1 MLLAIDFALLL
12 EKLILV
18 VVVVFASLGIAM
30 YTTFA
35 ERKVAAILQ
44 DRRGPNRAGPFGLL
58 QPLADGMKLFFKEE
72 IIPNSLLSPIAQAA
86 TMHVQNE
93 TDKDANNNATNEP
106 INELCQIKYLGEHL
120 KQVTIIVKDELA
132 VYLNENDLTL
142 LSSIL
147 SACKLT
153 LADIA
158 LINVAQQKLSLHEI
172 LNVLPSKLV
181 MIFDVSSTTL
191 KIKLPTTLYKS
202 IQLGD
207 TYLLFSNSLSLMQG
221 GDQSAKLEKGK
232 LWAILKSLF
241 QL

>member
-1 MLLAIDFALLL
+1 MSNEKTILPNSVLVSLYKDTLVLPELAQ
-12 EKLILV
+12 KK
-18 VVVVFASLGIAM
+18 S
-30 YTTFA
+30 
-35 ERKVAAILQ
+35 
-44 DRRGPNRAGPFGLL
+44 
-58 QPLADGMKLFFKEE
+58 E
-72 IIPNSLLSPIAQAA
+72 IIPNPLVSPIAQTSSNKVAAATATMDVPAASMDAQATTIAAPSA
-86 TMHVQNE
+86 TMHVQIEAN
-93 TDKDANNNATNEP
+93 KDTSNNATIRP
-106 INELCQIKYLGEHL
+106 INELGQIKYLGEHL

-181 MIFDVSSTTL
+181 MIFDVSSTIL

>member
-1 MLLAIDFALLL
+1 MSN
-12 EKLILV
+12 EKTILPNSV
-18 VVVVFASLGIAM
+18 LVSLYKDTLVLPEIA
-30 YTTFA
+30 
-35 ERKVAAILQ
+35 KKK
-44 DRRGPNRAGPFGLL
+44 P
-58 QPLADGMKLFFKEE
+58 E
-72 IIPNSLLSPIAQAA
+72 IIPNPLVSPIAQTSSNKVAA
-86 TMHVQNE
+86 VSTSMDLPAANLDTQATTIAAPSASMHVQIE
-93 TDKDANNNATNEP
+93 SDKDNNNTTNEP
-106 INELCQIKYLGEHL
+106 IKELGQIKYLGEHL

-172 LNVLPSKLV
+172 LNALPSKLV

-232 LWAILKSLF
+232 LWAILKQLF

>member
-1 MLLAIDFALLL
+1 MSNEKTILPNSVLVSLYKDTLVLPELAKKKPEF
-12 EKLILV
+12 
-18 VVVVFASLGIAM
+18 
-30 YTTFA
+30 
-35 ERKVAAILQ
+35 
-44 DRRGPNRAGPFGLL
+44 
-58 QPLADGMKLFFKEE
+58 
-72 IIPNSLLSPIAQAA
+72 IPNPLDASFAQAPTIKVTA
-86 TMHVQNE
+86 TEAALE
-93 TDKDANNNATNEP
+93 TQMITGDVKVTTTADQIETYKDNNLIP
-106 INELCQIKYLGEHL
+106 INDLGQIKYLGEHL

-207 TYLLFSNSLSLMQG
+207 TYLLFSNALSLMQG
-221 GDQSAKLEKGK
+221 GINQ
-232 LWAILKSLF
+232 
-241 QL
+241 QN

>member
-1 MLLAIDFALLL
+1 MSNEKTILPNSVLVSLYKDTLVLPELA
-12 EKLILV
+12 K
-18 VVVVFASLGIAM
+18 
-30 YTTFA
+30 
-35 ERKVAAILQ
+35 KK
-44 DRRGPNRAGPFGLL
+44 P
-58 QPLADGMKLFFKEE
+58 E
-72 IIPNSLLSPIAQAA
+72 IISNPLDAQIKTLDTHAPAAVQIETEKNHTPIS
-86 TMHVQNE
+86 
-93 TDKDANNNATNEP
+93 D
-106 INELCQIKYLGEHL
+106 LGQIKYLGEHL

>member
-1 MLLAIDFALLL
+1 MSNEKTILPNSVLVSLYKDTLVLPELA
-12 EKLILV
+12 K
-18 VVVVFASLGIAM
+18 
-30 YTTFA
+30 
-35 ERKVAAILQ
+35 K
-44 DRRGPNRAGPFGLL
+44 
-58 QPLADGMKLFFKEE
+58 QPE
-72 IIPNSLLSPIAQAA
+72 IIPNPLDAQIKTLDAQATTTA
-86 TMHVQNE
+86 VQTE
-93 TDKDANNNATNEP
+93 TDKDNSS
-106 INELCQIKYLGEHL
+106 INDSRQIKYLGEHL

-202 IQLGD
+202 IQLGA

>member
-1 MLLAIDFALLL
+1 MSNEKTILPNSVLVSLYKDTLVLPELAQKKA
-12 EKLILV
+12 
-18 VVVVFASLGIAM
+18 
-30 YTTFA
+30 
-35 ERKVAAILQ
+35 
-44 DRRGPNRAGPFGLL
+44 
-58 QPLADGMKLFFKEE
+58 E
-72 IIPNSLLSPIAQAA
+72 IIPHPLVSPIAQTPSNKVATAKA
-86 TMHVQNE
+86 TMDVPAVSMDTQATNIDAPLANMNVQTE
-93 TDKDANNNATNEP
+93 TDANINATISN
-106 INELCQIKYLGEHL
+106 INELGQIKYLGEHL

-172 LNVLPSKLV
+172 LNVIPSKLV
-181 MIFDVSSTTL
+181 MIFDVNSTTL

>member
-1 MLLAIDFALLL
+1 MSNEKTILPNSVLVSLYKDTLVLPELAKKKPEF
-12 EKLILV
+12 
-18 VVVVFASLGIAM
+18 
-30 YTTFA
+30 
-35 ERKVAAILQ
+35 
-44 DRRGPNRAGPFGLL
+44 
-58 QPLADGMKLFFKEE
+58 
-72 IIPNSLLSPIAQAA
+72 IPNPLDTSFAQATTNNLTA
-86 TMHVQNE
+86 TAAAAMETQMITRDAKVTTTTVQIE
-93 TDKDANNNATNEP
+93 TDKDNNPIP
-106 INELCQIKYLGEHL
+106 INDSRQFKYLGEHL

-207 TYLLFSNSLSLMQG
+207 TYLLFSNALSLMQG
-221 GDQSAKLEKGK
+221 GEQSAKLEKGK
-232 LWAILKSLF
+232 LWAILKQLF

>member
-1 MLLAIDFALLL
+1 MSNEKTILPNSVLVSLYKDTLVLPELA
-12 EKLILV
+12 K
-18 VVVVFASLGIAM
+18 
-30 YTTFA
+30 
-35 ERKVAAILQ
+35 K
-44 DRRGPNRAGPFGLL
+44 
-58 QPLADGMKLFFKEE
+58 QPE
-72 IIPNSLLSPIAQAA
+72 IIPNPLDAQIKTLDAQATTTA
-86 TMHVQNE
+86 VQTE
-93 TDKDANNNATNEP
+93 TDKDNSS
-106 INELCQIKYLGEHL
+106 INDSRQIKYLGEHL

-221 GDQSAKLEKGK
+221 GDQSAKIEKGK

>member
-1 MLLAIDFALLL
+1 MSNEKTILPNSVLVSLYKDTLVLPELAQKKA
-12 EKLILV
+12 
-18 VVVVFASLGIAM
+18 
-30 YTTFA
+30 
-35 ERKVAAILQ
+35 
-44 DRRGPNRAGPFGLL
+44 
-58 QPLADGMKLFFKEE
+58 E
-72 IIPNSLLSPIAQAA
+72 IIPHPLVSPIAQTSSNKVAAATATMDVPAASMDAQATTIAAPSA
-86 TMHVQNE
+86 TMHVQIEAN
-93 TDKDANNNATNEP
+93 KDTSNNATIRP
-106 INELCQIKYLGEHL
+106 INELGQIKYLGEHL

>member
-1 MLLAIDFALLL
+1 MSN
-12 EKLILV
+12 EKTILPNSV
-18 VVVVFASLGIAM
+18 LVSLYKDTLVLPEIA
-30 YTTFA
+30 
-35 ERKVAAILQ
+35 KKK
-44 DRRGPNRAGPFGLL
+44 P
-58 QPLADGMKLFFKEE
+58 E
-72 IIPNSLLSPIAQAA
+72 IIPNPLVSPIAQTSSNKVAA
-86 TMHVQNE
+86 VSTSMDLPAANLDTQATTIAAPSARMHVQIE
-93 TDKDANNNATNEP
+93 SDKDNNNTTNEP
-106 INELCQIKYLGEHL
+106 IKELGQIKYLGEHL

>member
-1 MLLAIDFALLL
+1 MSNEKTILPNSVLVSLYKDTLVLPELA
-12 EKLILV
+12 K
-18 VVVVFASLGIAM
+18 
-30 YTTFA
+30 
-35 ERKVAAILQ
+35 KK
-44 DRRGPNRAGPFGLL
+44 P
-58 QPLADGMKLFFKEE
+58 E
-72 IIPNSLLSPIAQAA
+72 IIPNPLVSPIAQTSSNKVAA
-86 TMHVQNE
+86 VSTSMDLPAANLDTQATTIAAPSASMHVQIE
-93 TDKDANNNATNEP
+93 SDKDNNNTTNEP
-106 INELCQIKYLGEHL
+106 IKELGQIKYLGEHL

-172 LNVLPSKLV
+172 LNALPSKLV

>member
-1 MLLAIDFALLL
+1 MSNEKTILPNSVLVSLYKDTLVLPELA
-12 EKLILV
+12 K
-18 VVVVFASLGIAM
+18 
-30 YTTFA
+30 
-35 ERKVAAILQ
+35 KK
-44 DRRGPNRAGPFGLL
+44 P
-58 QPLADGMKLFFKEE
+58 E
-72 IIPNSLLSPIAQAA
+72 IIPNPLVSPIAQTSSNKVAA
-86 TMHVQNE
+86 VTTSMDLPAANLDTQATTIAAPSASMHVQIE
-93 TDKDANNNATNEP
+93 SDKDNNNTTNEP
-106 INELCQIKYLGEHL
+106 IKELGQIKYLGEHL

>member
-1 MLLAIDFALLL
+1 MSNEKTILPNSVLVSLYKDTLVLPELA
-12 EKLILV
+12 K
-18 VVVVFASLGIAM
+18 
-30 YTTFA
+30 
-35 ERKVAAILQ
+35 KK
-44 DRRGPNRAGPFGLL
+44 P
-58 QPLADGMKLFFKEE
+58 E
-72 IIPNSLLSPIAQAA
+72 IIPNPLVSPIAQTSSNKVAAA
-86 TMHVQNE
+86 TATMDVPAASMDAQATTIAAPSASMHVQIE
-93 TDKDANNNATNEP
+93 SDKDNNNTTNEP
-106 INELCQIKYLGEHL
+106 IKELGQIKYLGEHL

-181 MIFDVSSTTL
+181 MIFDVSSTIL

>member
-1 MLLAIDFALLL
+1 MSNEKTILPNSVLVSLYKDTLVLPELAQ
-12 EKLILV
+12 K
-18 VVVVFASLGIAM
+18 
-30 YTTFA
+30 
-35 ERKVAAILQ
+35 
-44 DRRGPNRAGPFGLL
+44 
-58 QPLADGMKLFFKEE
+58 QPE
-72 IIPNSLLSPIAQAA
+72 IIPNPLDAQIKTLDTHAPAAVQIETEKNHTPIS
-86 TMHVQNE
+86 
-93 TDKDANNNATNEP
+93 D
-106 INELCQIKYLGEHL
+106 LGQIKYLGEHL

-181 MIFDVSSTTL
+181 MIFDVSSATL

>member
-1 MLLAIDFALLL
+1 MSNEKTILPNSVLVSLYKDTLVLPELAQ
-12 EKLILV
+12 K
-18 VVVVFASLGIAM
+18 
-30 YTTFA
+30 
-35 ERKVAAILQ
+35 K
-44 DRRGPNRAGPFGLL
+44 P
-58 QPLADGMKLFFKEE
+58 E
-72 IIPNSLLSPIAQAA
+72 IIPNPLVSPIAQTSSNKVAA
-86 TMHVQNE
+86 VTTSIDLPAASVGTQATTIAAPSASMHVQIE
-93 TDKDANNNATNEP
+93 SDKDNNNTTNEP
-106 INELCQIKYLGEHL
+106 IKELGQIKYLGEHL

>member
-1 MLLAIDFALLL
+1 MSNEKTILPNSVLVSLYKDTLVLPELA
-12 EKLILV
+12 K
-18 VVVVFASLGIAM
+18 
-30 YTTFA
+30 
-35 ERKVAAILQ
+35 KK
-44 DRRGPNRAGPFGLL
+44 P
-58 QPLADGMKLFFKEE
+58 E
-72 IIPNSLLSPIAQAA
+72 IIPNPLVSPIAQTSSNKVAA
-86 TMHVQNE
+86 VTTSMDLPAANLDTQATTIAAPSASMHVQIE
-93 TDKDANNNATNEP
+93 SDKDTNNTTNEP
-106 INELCQIKYLGEHL
+106 IKELGQIKYLGEHL

>member
-1 MLLAIDFALLL
+1 MSNEKTILPNSVLVSLYKDTLVLPELA
-12 EKLILV
+12 K
-18 VVVVFASLGIAM
+18 
-30 YTTFA
+30 
-35 ERKVAAILQ
+35 KK
-44 DRRGPNRAGPFGLL
+44 P
-58 QPLADGMKLFFKEE
+58 E
-72 IIPNSLLSPIAQAA
+72 IIPNPLVSPIAQTSSNKVAA
-86 TMHVQNE
+86 VTTSIDVPAASVGTQATTIAAPSANMHVQIE
-93 TDKDANNNATNEP
+93 ADKDNKNTTNEP
-106 INELCQIKYLGEHL
+106 IKELGQIKYLGEHL

>member
-1 MLLAIDFALLL
+1 MSNEKTILPNSVLVSLYKDTLVLPELAQ
-12 EKLILV
+12 K
-18 VVVVFASLGIAM
+18 
-30 YTTFA
+30 
-35 ERKVAAILQ
+35 K
-44 DRRGPNRAGPFGLL
+44 P
-58 QPLADGMKLFFKEE
+58 E
-72 IIPNSLLSPIAQAA
+72 IIPNPLVSPIAQTYSNKVAA
-86 TMHVQNE
+86 VTTSMDLPAAIVDTEATTIAAPAASMHVQIE
-93 TDKDANNNATNEP
+93 ADKENNNATNEP
-106 INELCQIKYLGEHL
+106 IKALGQIKYLGEHL

-153 LADIA
+153 LADVA

>member
-1 MLLAIDFALLL
+1 MSNEKTILPNSVLVSLYKDTLVLPELA
-12 EKLILV
+12 K
-18 VVVVFASLGIAM
+18 
-30 YTTFA
+30 
-35 ERKVAAILQ
+35 KK
-44 DRRGPNRAGPFGLL
+44 P
-58 QPLADGMKLFFKEE
+58 E
-72 IIPNSLLSPIAQAA
+72 IIPNPLVSPIAQTSSNKVAA
-86 TMHVQNE
+86 VSTSMDLPAANLDTQATTIAALSASMHVQIE
-93 TDKDANNNATNEP
+93 SDKDNNNTTNEP
-106 INELCQIKYLGEHL
+106 IKELGQIKYLGEHL

-232 LWAILKSLF
+232 LWAILKQLF

>member
-1 MLLAIDFALLL
+1 MSNEKTILPNSVLVSLYKDTLVLPELAQKKA
-12 EKLILV
+12 
-18 VVVVFASLGIAM
+18 
-30 YTTFA
+30 
-35 ERKVAAILQ
+35 
-44 DRRGPNRAGPFGLL
+44 
-58 QPLADGMKLFFKEE
+58 E
-72 IIPNSLLSPIAQAA
+72 IIPHPLVSPIAQTPSNKVATATA
-86 TMHVQNE
+86 TMDVPAVSMDTQATNIDAPSANMNIQTE
-93 TDKDANNNATNEP
+93 TERDANINATISN
-106 INELCQIKYLGEHL
+106 INELGQIKYLGEHL

-158 LINVAQQKLSLHEI
+158 LINLAQQKLSLHEI

-181 MIFDVSSTTL
+181 MIFDVNSTTL

>member
-1 MLLAIDFALLL
+1 MSNEKTILPNSVLVSLYKDTLVLPELAQKKA
-12 EKLILV
+12 
-18 VVVVFASLGIAM
+18 
-30 YTTFA
+30 
-35 ERKVAAILQ
+35 
-44 DRRGPNRAGPFGLL
+44 
-58 QPLADGMKLFFKEE
+58 E
-72 IIPNSLLSPIAQAA
+72 IIPHPLVSPIAQTSSNKVAAATATMDVPAASMDAQATTIAAPSA
-86 TMHVQNE
+86 TMHVQIEAN
-93 TDKDANNNATNEP
+93 KDTSNNATIRP
-106 INELCQIKYLGEHL
+106 INELGQIKYLGEHL

-153 LADIA
+153 LADVA

>member
-1 MLLAIDFALLL
+1 MSN
-12 EKLILV
+12 EKTILPNSV
-18 VVVVFASLGIAM
+18 LVSLYKDTLVLPEIA
-30 YTTFA
+30 
-35 ERKVAAILQ
+35 KKK
-44 DRRGPNRAGPFGLL
+44 P
-58 QPLADGMKLFFKEE
+58 E
-72 IIPNSLLSPIAQAA
+72 IIPNPLVSPIAQTSSNKVAA
-86 TMHVQNE
+86 VTTSMDLPAANLDTQATTIAAPSASMHVQIE
-93 TDKDANNNATNEP
+93 SDKDNNNTTNEP
-106 INELCQIKYLGEHL
+106 IKELGQIKYLGEHL

>member
-1 MLLAIDFALLL
+1 MSN
-12 EKLILV
+12 EKTILPNSV
-18 VVVVFASLGIAM
+18 LVSLYKDTLVLPEIA
-30 YTTFA
+30 
-35 ERKVAAILQ
+35 KKK
-44 DRRGPNRAGPFGLL
+44 P
-58 QPLADGMKLFFKEE
+58 E
-72 IIPNSLLSPIAQAA
+72 IIPNPLVSPIAQTSSNKVAA
-86 TMHVQNE
+86 VKTSMDLPAENLDTQATTIAVPSASMHVQIE
-93 TDKDANNNATNEP
+93 SDKDNNNTTNEP
-106 INELCQIKYLGEHL
+106 IKELGQIKYLGEHL

>member
-1 MLLAIDFALLL
+1 MSNEKTILPNSVLVSLYKDTLVLPELA
-12 EKLILV
+12 K
-18 VVVVFASLGIAM
+18 
-30 YTTFA
+30 
-35 ERKVAAILQ
+35 K
-44 DRRGPNRAGPFGLL
+44 
-58 QPLADGMKLFFKEE
+58 QPE
-72 IIPNSLLSPIAQAA
+72 IIPNPLDAQIKTLDAQVPTTA
-86 TMHVQNE
+86 VQTE
-93 TDKDANNNATNEP
+93 TDKDNSS
-106 INELCQIKYLGEHL
+106 INDSRQIKYLGEHL

-221 GDQSAKLEKGK
+221 GDQSAKIEKGK

>member
-1 MLLAIDFALLL
+1 MSN
-12 EKLILV
+12 EKTILPNSV
-18 VVVVFASLGIAM
+18 LVSLYKDTLVLPEIA
-30 YTTFA
+30 
-35 ERKVAAILQ
+35 K
-44 DRRGPNRAGPFGLL
+44 
-58 QPLADGMKLFFKEE
+58 KKSE
-72 IIPNSLLSPIAQAA
+72 IIPNPLVSPIAQTSSNKVAA
-86 TMHVQNE
+86 VSTSMDLPAANLDTQATTIAAPSASMHVQIE
-93 TDKDANNNATNEP
+93 SDKDNNNTTNEP
-106 INELCQIKYLGEHL
+106 IKELGQIKYLGEHL

>member
-1 MLLAIDFALLL
+1 MSN
-12 EKLILV
+12 EKTILPNSVLVSLYKDTLILP
-18 VVVVFASLGIAM
+18 
-30 YTTFA
+30 
-35 ERKVAAILQ
+35 E
-44 DRRGPNRAGPFGLL
+44 
-58 QPLADGMKLFFKEE
+58 LAKKKPE
-72 IIPNSLLSPIAQAA
+72 IIPNPLVSPIAQTSSNKVAA
-86 TMHVQNE
+86 VTTSMDLPAANLDTQATTIAAPSASMHVQIE
-93 TDKDANNNATNEP
+93 SDKDNNNTTNEP
-106 INELCQIKYLGEHL
+106 IKELGQIKYLGEHL

>member
-1 MLLAIDFALLL
+1 MSNEKTILPNSVLVSLYKDTLVLPELA
-12 EKLILV
+12 K
-18 VVVVFASLGIAM
+18 
-30 YTTFA
+30 
-35 ERKVAAILQ
+35 K
-44 DRRGPNRAGPFGLL
+44 
-58 QPLADGMKLFFKEE
+58 QPE
-72 IIPNSLLSPIAQAA
+72 IIPNPLDAQIKTLDAQVPTTA
-86 TMHVQNE
+86 VQTE
-93 TDKDANNNATNEP
+93 TDKDNSS
-106 INELCQIKYLGEHL
+106 INDSRQIKYLGEHL

-202 IQLGD
+202 IQLGA

>member
-1 MLLAIDFALLL
+1 MSNEKTILPNSVLVSLFKDTLVLPELA
-12 EKLILV
+12 K
-18 VVVVFASLGIAM
+18 
-30 YTTFA
+30 
-35 ERKVAAILQ
+35 K
-44 DRRGPNRAGPFGLL
+44 
-58 QPLADGMKLFFKEE
+58 QPE
-72 IIPNSLLSPIAQAA
+72 IIPNPLDAQIKTLDAQA
-86 TMHVQNE
+86 TTTEVQTE
-93 TDKDANNNATNEP
+93 TDKDNSS
-106 INELCQIKYLGEHL
+106 INDSRQIKYLGEHL

>member
-1 MLLAIDFALLL
+1 MSNEKTILPNSVLVSLYKDTLVLPELA
-12 EKLILV
+12 K
-18 VVVVFASLGIAM
+18 
-30 YTTFA
+30 
-35 ERKVAAILQ
+35 K
-44 DRRGPNRAGPFGLL
+44 
-58 QPLADGMKLFFKEE
+58 QPE
-72 IIPNSLLSPIAQAA
+72 IIPNPLDAQIKTLDTHAPAAVQIETEKNHTPIS
-86 TMHVQNE
+86 
-93 TDKDANNNATNEP
+93 D
-106 INELCQIKYLGEHL
+106 LGQIKYLGEHL

-181 MIFDVSSTTL
+181 MIFDVSSATL

>member
-1 MLLAIDFALLL
+1 MSNEKTILPNSVLVSLYKDTLVLPELA
-12 EKLILV
+12 K
-18 VVVVFASLGIAM
+18 
-30 YTTFA
+30 
-35 ERKVAAILQ
+35 KK
-44 DRRGPNRAGPFGLL
+44 P
-58 QPLADGMKLFFKEE
+58 E
-72 IIPNSLLSPIAQAA
+72 IIPNPLDAQIKTLDTHAPAAVQIETEKNHTPIS
-86 TMHVQNE
+86 
-93 TDKDANNNATNEP
+93 D
-106 INELCQIKYLGEHL
+106 LGQIKYLGEHL

-172 LNVLPSKLV
+172 LNVLPAKLV

>member
-1 MLLAIDFALLL
+1 MSNEKTILPNSVLVSLYKDTLVLPELA
-12 EKLILV
+12 K
-18 VVVVFASLGIAM
+18 
-30 YTTFA
+30 
-35 ERKVAAILQ
+35 K
-44 DRRGPNRAGPFGLL
+44 
-58 QPLADGMKLFFKEE
+58 QPE
-72 IIPNSLLSPIAQAA
+72 IIPNPLDAQIKTLDAQVPTTA
-86 TMHVQNE
+86 VQTE
-93 TDKDANNNATNEP
+93 TDKDNSS
-106 INELCQIKYLGEHL
+106 INDSRQIKYLGEHL

-207 TYLLFSNSLSLMQG
+207 TYLLFSNALSLMQG

-232 LWAILKSLF
+232 LWAILKQLF

>member
-1 MLLAIDFALLL
+1 MSNEKTILPNSVLVSLYKDTLVLPELA
-12 EKLILV
+12 K
-18 VVVVFASLGIAM
+18 
-30 YTTFA
+30 
-35 ERKVAAILQ
+35 K
-44 DRRGPNRAGPFGLL
+44 
-58 QPLADGMKLFFKEE
+58 QPE
-72 IIPNSLLSPIAQAA
+72 IIPNPLDAQIKTLDAQATTTA
-86 TMHVQNE
+86 VQTE
-93 TDKDANNNATNEP
+93 TDKDNSS
-106 INELCQIKYLGEHL
+106 INDSRQIKYLGEHL